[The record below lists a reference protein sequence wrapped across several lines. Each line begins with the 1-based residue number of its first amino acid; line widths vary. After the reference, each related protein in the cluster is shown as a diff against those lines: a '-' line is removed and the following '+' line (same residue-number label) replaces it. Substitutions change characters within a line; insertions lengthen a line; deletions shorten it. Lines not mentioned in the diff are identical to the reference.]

1 MEKLIC
7 NSRRGGAK
15 TSSFARVVALV
26 LAGAVFS
33 ARAAEP
39 AALTLALQG
48 DNVVV
53 TVPANALY
61 DTSRLYLVWGAADCG
76 SNVSAWPVGNRIQYS
91 GTLTPAGGTIT
102 FDGSGIP
109 AGSIVRAIATSDVRL
124 IGGWVKMETNQYI
137 DTGVKGTEAYG
148 IEIKM
153 RPTGGKSG
161 DYAALAAST
170 TDNFTIGRRRDT
182 LKYYLRYRGGG
193 SSNDIVLPDNTI
205 AHSIKVTN
213 TAKDSNNKLN
223 GVYVDGQFASIT
235 FSAAEL
241 QKVTVGSLG
250 TDAAHIFIG
259 TSNNGSGNP
268 VAARFAHA
276 EWHYAQLLNSSGK
289 PMLNLVPAL
298 RGDTAS
304 PTAFFYDSL
313 SGDFFDNAGTG
324 GALAYDT
331 SASVTNTITYLSA
344 ISDTLTTGV
353 TAWWTGNGNLANV
366 NDPANWACTNAAGAV
381 VAGAYPDIYT
391 VVKVI
396 GSSNFN
402 VPAGQAL
409 SFNILHFENCSLSAD
424 CDWSGL
430 AASTQRVAVSVLE
443 YLEAP
448 NGAYIDTGFK
458 PNNKSSVIADVTVLT
473 SNKSEYWFGAW
484 NVAYNNGA
492 FAVCNDGGNLYTGY
506 GNNGGGSNPRIAAG
520 RHTIHFTNG
529 VTYVDGSLHTDRSAG
544 GTFQVNHNL
553 YIFGQNRA
561 GKFQTG
567 QSAKLHIHSLK
578 IFDDGVLVRDYVP
591 VLRNDGEYCFYER
604 VSHEFAYNVGTGAFA
619 GGYQTGETVDIAE
632 EVSVPIDFDVDLA
645 GHSLTLVDTVGSGTI
660 TDTAG
665 GGELHLNVGAG
676 KTLVNT
682 GITFAGQLKLVKDGA
697 GTFVGAKAD
706 QTYTGGTVANAGWLK
721 QGAYN
726 GSWGPH
732 KSLITICKDEN
743 ADTGAGFDW
752 NGMANDQS
760 TTAYSFKIAGAGP
773 DGDAAMKTAVH
784 FGNNYWNANYIA
796 DMELDGNATVK
807 ACLTHMNVY
816 GFVYRNAYG
825 HNLVMNGH
833 TLTVAA
839 GDAFA
844 FRGVTVTGGGTIV
857 SVPDTSSDKGMRRL
871 SFYGEASDLSST
883 TLDVHDRCGL
893 NLEKNVTVKDFI
905 DRRTLQWND
914 GTSANNKVTADAD
927 STAGILFVI
936 GRFKP
941 LSTNLWSRVTLGDA
955 THLSPTFDLSALEGT
970 FEEPAVG
977 DIALNFAEGANV
989 NIDVGSRVIAVGDKL
1004 ISWRAMPACS
1014 FTLVYSGEARPI
1026 EAVART
1032 DGLYVKSS
1040 AVPSYAV
1047 IDMEAE
1053 TPDWVFYDV
1062 NGTVVPDWEGGVT
1075 AEMQVRFASY
1085 EEYLAVRAKNVSP
1098 FEYLL
1103 TGSFT
1108 LPAGSGTADMA
1119 SGFDFTPGAG
1129 VTIDVAGRTLT
1140 LPDSMVGGLR
1150 PFTVTSSVAGGE
1162 LVVEVAGGATITNS
1176 AMSLTGDLKLVKD
1189 GAGTFVGAKSGQSYT
1204 GGTVVNAGLV
1214 KSGVGVTPWGAAK
1227 ALVTVADTGAAFD
1240 WNAMVSTSAT
1250 PYNFNIKGTGIN
1262 GGGAI
1267 VFTPASAAN
1276 ANYNAFCLA
1285 DLELS
1290 GDALMK
1296 DPCGNVNVYCG
1307 FIKGIPHALT
1317 LNGYTLTI
1325 DAGAKFNFC
1334 RLQATDSGT
1343 IVFMTTQSGLA
1354 GNRLASFWDG
1364 PIDLSGVTFDMGANC
1379 ALNDD
1384 ANNSA
1389 DNIVLGTL
1397 IDRRTGAEASVGNKG
1412 MTILDRFQPMTTNL
1426 LQKAVL
1432 GDATHLSPIL
1442 DLSALD
1448 GPFVLPAATYTLTVA
1463 EGATVQVKLGGRRVK
1478 KSVPLI
1484 TWTTKPASIDNITF
1498 AACDRGGSVRVKDDG
1513 VYFVSGLMIIVR

>member
-1 MEKLIC
+1 MGTKTIRAAIAAIC
-7 NSRRGGAK
+7 VAAA
-15 TSSFARVVALV
+15 TLAFAVEPVAL
-26 LAGAVFS
+26 
-33 ARAAEP
+33 P
-39 AALTLALQG
+39 LALQG
-48 DNVVV
+48 NNVVV
-53 TVPANALY
+53 TVPANTLY

-76 SNVSAWPVGNRIQYS
+76 SDVSAWPVANRIQYS

-109 AGSIVRAIATSDVRL
+109 AGSIVRAIATSDIRL

-170 TDNFTIGRRRDT
+170 TDNFTIGRRKDT

-241 QKVTVGSLG
+241 KKVTVGSLG

-353 TAWWTGNGNLANV
+353 TAWWTGNGNHANV

-506 GNNGGGSNPRIAAG
+506 GNSGGGSNPRIAAG

-553 YIFGQNRA
+553 YIFGQNRK
-561 GKFQTG
+561 GSFVTG
-567 QSAKLHIHSLK
+567 ASTKQRIHSFK
-578 IFDDGVLVRDYVP
+578 IYDDGVLVRDYVP

-619 GGYQTGETVDIAE
+619 GGDQTGETVDIAE

-660 TDTAG
+660 TDAIG
-665 GGELHLNVGAG
+665 GGELHVNVASG
-676 KTLVNT
+676 KTVENSTL
-682 GITFAGQLKLVKDGA
+682 TFAGQMKLVKDGA

-706 QTYTGGTVANAGWLK
+706 QMYTGGTVANAGWLK
-721 QGAYN
+721 QGAYS

-760 TTAYSFKIAGAGP
+760 TTAYSFKIAGTGP
-773 DGDAAMKTAVH
+773 DGDAAMKTSAA
-784 FGNNYWNANYIA
+784 FGSNYWNANFIA
-796 DMELDGNATVK
+796 DMELDGDATVK

-816 GFVYRNAYG
+816 GFEYCNAFG

-857 SVPDTSSDKGMRRL
+857 SVPDTSSDNGMRRL
-871 SFYGEASDLSST
+871 SFYGEASDLSTT

-927 STAGILFVI
+927 STAGMLFVI

-941 LSTNLWSRVTLGDA
+941 LSTKLWSRVTLGDA

-977 DIALNFAEGANV
+977 AIALNFAEGANV
-989 NIDVGSRVIAVGDKL
+989 NIDVGSRAIAVGDKL
-1004 ISWRAMPACS
+1004 ISWRGMPECS

-1047 IDMEAE
+1047 LDMEAE
-1053 TPDWVFYDV
+1053 TPGWVFYDV

-1098 FEYLL
+1098 FEYVL

-1129 VTIDVAGRTLT
+1129 VTIDVAGRALV

-1162 LVVEVAGGATITNS
+1162 LVVEVTGGTTITNS
-1176 AMSLTGDLKLVKD
+1176 AMSLTGGLALVKN
-1189 GAGTFVGAKSGQSYT
+1189 GAGTLVAAKGGQTYT
-1204 GGTVVNAGLV
+1204 GGTFVNGGWLKCTSAA
-1214 KSGVGVTPWGAAK
+1214 TPCGAAGS
-1227 ALVTVADTGAAFD
+1227 LVTVADGAGYDWAQQISASTTMYSFD
-1240 WNAMVSTSAT
+1240 LA
-1250 PYNFNIKGTGIN
+1250 GTGP
-1262 GGGAI
+1262 GGAGALL
-1267 VFTPASAAN
+1267 FSTRTGGYTS
-1276 ANYNAFCLA
+1276 YCLK
-1285 DLELS
+1285 DLTLS
-1290 GDALMK
+1290 DDALVV
-1296 DPCGNVNVYCG
+1296 DQSPDVNVYCG
-1307 FIKGIPHALT
+1307 FIVGGPHALT
-1317 LNGYTLTI
+1317 LNNHTLTI

-1334 RLQATDSGT
+1334 KLNATDTGT
-1343 IVFMTTQSGLA
+1343 IVFMTTHSGLA
-1354 GNRLASFWDG
+1354 ANRLASFWDG
-1364 PIDLSGVTFDMGANC
+1364 PIDLSGVTFDVGPGIR
-1379 ALNDD
+1379 LNDD
-1384 ANNSA
+1384 TSNRA
-1389 DNIVLGTL
+1389 DYLVLGTF
-1397 IDRRTGAEASVGNKG
+1397 IDRRTGAEASSGNDG
-1412 MTILDRFQPMTTNL
+1412 MTILNRFQPMTTNL
-1426 LQKAVL
+1426 LQKVVL

-1442 DLSALD
+1442 DLSALN
-1448 GPFVLPAATYTLTVA
+1448 GPLVLPASTYTLSAA
-1463 EGATVQVKLGGRRVK
+1463 EGATVQVKLGGRRVRNSK
-1478 KSVPLI
+1478 PLI
-1484 TWTTKPASIDNITF
+1484 TWTTKPANIDSIKF

-1513 VYFVSGLMIIVR
+1513 VYFTSGFMLIVR